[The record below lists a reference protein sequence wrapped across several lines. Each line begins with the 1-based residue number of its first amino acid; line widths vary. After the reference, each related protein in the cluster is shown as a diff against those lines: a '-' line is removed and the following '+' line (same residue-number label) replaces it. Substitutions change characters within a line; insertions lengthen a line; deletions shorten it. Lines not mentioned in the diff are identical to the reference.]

1 HQRDTTIYSY
11 VGFRSS
17 TQSFMYMR
25 SIYHASF
32 MYLNKPD
39 GMFYVNSTI
48 TYSLHSIEVIPD
60 IFLDNNEIP

>member
-1 HQRDTTIYSY
+1 
-11 VGFRSS
+11 
-17 TQSFMYMR
+17 MYMR